1 MRCPGKK
8 KKRGG
13 RSPNDTYRKKEKE
26 EAEEGEQQ
34 QQQQL
39 ARVQTA
45 GISTHFTC
53 LPYRDTGQLTHV
65 YNES

>member
-1 MRCPGKK
+1 MTHVANMKK
-8 KKRGG
+8 KKKAINGKVKQG
-13 RSPNDTYRKKEKE
+13 ARKKKKM
-26 EAEEGEQQ
+26 EEGEGQQQQ

-53 LPYRDTGQLTHV
+53 LP
-65 YNES
+65 